1 MIINCLIV
9 GAGGFVGSVFRYLIS
24 LVPVLNKEALPLQ
37 TLLVNVLGA
46 IVIGMLIKASESV
59 DAIEGNTLLFLK
71 VGLCGG
77 FTTFSTFALETFNMF
92 EDGRFLGSMTYIVLS
107 VVLCVVGVYI
117 GRLIMQILGL

>member
-1 MIINCLIV
+1 MIINCLVV

-46 IVIGMLIKASESV
+46 IVIGMIIKASESV

-71 VGLCGG
+71 VGL
-77 FTTFSTFALETFNMF
+77 
-92 EDGRFLGSMTYIVLS
+92 
-107 VVLCVVGVYI
+107 
-117 GRLIMQILGL
+117 

>member
-9 GAGGFVGSVFRYLIS
+9 GAGGFVRSVFRYLIS

-46 IVIGMLIKASESV
+46 IVIGMIIKASESV

-71 VGLCGG
+71 VGL
-77 FTTFSTFALETFNMF
+77 
-92 EDGRFLGSMTYIVLS
+92 
-107 VVLCVVGVYI
+107 
-117 GRLIMQILGL
+117 